1 MFYGFRRPKQS
12 EKSIQTAFSEEGFSL
27 RRVSLVF
34 VVFVLLCTITYGS
47 TSHPIVKGTFIQEWL
62 TVHWTDEMW
71 DSELEYLKEVGIEFL
86 IVAPTGF
93 GIGDGNLRT
102 IYPSKKPNW
111 TDYYPGVDLLGNTL
125 RAAERHGMQVV
136 IGLNMDDRWWQ
147 IGVKDPQWLE
157 GQVELGNQLAEEI
170 YNLYYAD
177 HRDTICGWYFVF
189 EIDNLMV
196 QQKNAVE
203 VLAKAFNTHL
213 DFLTE
218 LDPGLFFMWSPYMN
232 SALATAESYGRFW
245 TELFREVRFRE
256 GDIFAPMDCV
266 GGGGT
271 TLENVARWFAEFRKA
286 VDTKPGLLLYSN
298 AENFDHTDWTSAT
311 VGRFISQLQLVD
323 EYVDGFINF
332 AYPHYYSPNII
343 DHGFHKTYL
352 TYVQTGEVESQ
363 PPTPPRSIQAVEMP
377 DGSVF
382 LIWEGG
388 EDDVG
393 IAGYLVY
400 RDGRFVGK
408 TQTPRKNAEGYL
420 NAFAEKNLREG
431 RTYTYVL
438 YAYDFAGNL
447 SEPSEEFVFTR

>member
-1 MFYGFRRPKQS
+1 M
-12 EKSIQTAFSEEGFSL
+12 
-27 RRVSLVF
+27 
-34 VVFVLLCTITYGS
+34 
-47 TSHPIVKGTFIQEWL
+47 
-62 TVHWTDEMW
+62 
-71 DSELEYLKEVGIEFL
+71 
-86 IVAPTGF
+86 
-93 GIGDGNLRT
+93 
-102 IYPSKKPNW
+102 
-111 TDYYPGVDLLGNTL
+111 
-125 RAAERHGMQVV
+125 
-136 IGLNMDDRWWQ
+136 
-147 IGVKDPQWLE
+147 
-157 GQVELGNQLAEEI
+157 
-170 YNLYYAD
+170 
-177 HRDTICGWYFVF
+177 
-189 EIDNLMV
+189 
-196 QQKNAVE
+196 
-203 VLAKAFNTHL
+203 
-213 DFLTE
+213 
-218 LDPGLFFMWSPYMN
+218 
-232 SALATAESYGRFW
+232 
-245 TELFREVRFRE
+245 
-256 GDIFAPMDCV
+256 
-266 GGGGT
+266 
-271 TLENVARWFAEFRKA
+271 ENVARWFAEFRKA